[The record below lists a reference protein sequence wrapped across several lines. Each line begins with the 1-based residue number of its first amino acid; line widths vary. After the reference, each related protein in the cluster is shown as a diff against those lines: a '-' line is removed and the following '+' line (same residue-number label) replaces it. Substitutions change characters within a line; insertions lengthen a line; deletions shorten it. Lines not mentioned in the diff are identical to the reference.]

1 MAYSNKKR
9 KDALALPSQH
19 GSSIFHDF
27 LLEPSVAH
35 LPTAYYQSTLLY
47 QALCT
52 CMTEYMGV
60 TAFSCSRMPDSD
72 TSSDRQLDFSLGQ
85 ISGIQIGTSIMM
97 DNDESM
103 VPRPLVLVSVKRA
116 INQANRRVTGTEVQ
130 LTEYPLLIHVIHVFS
145 RTRANGLEWRLQPTG
160 RLGCFTPTQIIL
172 FVHHANGL
180 RIEIKK
186 LEWRLKPI
194 PHDLDDQPTRV
205 NLDGCGV
212 LPYLLLRLFLAAH
225 VRSDPMAHPRGPLC
239 FACKAL
245 SKKVWPRSDQQL
257 CHTLFVANFR
267 TRPSQRLQPKVSCII
282 LTHLCNQQR
291 IKSIGPSHRLA

>member
-1 MAYSNKKR
+1 LGWHNKKR

-35 LPTAYYQSTLLY
+35 LPTTSLLYCIPY

-103 VPRPLVLVSVKRA
+103 VPSPLVLVSVKRA
-116 INQANRRVTGTEVQ
+116 IDQANRMVTGT
-130 LTEYPLLIHVIHVFS
+130 
-145 RTRANGLEWRLQPTG
+145 A
-160 RLGCFTPTQIIL
+160 
-172 FVHHANGL
+172 
-180 RIEIKK
+180 
-186 LEWRLKPI
+186 
-194 PHDLDDQPTRV
+194 
-205 NLDGCGV
+205 DGV
-212 LPYLLLRLFLAAH
+212 P
-225 VRSDPMAHPRGPLC
+225 VTHPRY
-239 FACKAL
+239 
-245 SKKVWPRSDQQL
+245 PRILPHS
-257 CHTLFVANFR
+257 
-267 TRPSQRLQPKVSCII
+267 SQWLGMASTAYR
-282 LTHLCNQQR
+282 
-291 IKSIGPSHRLA
+291 